1 MSDIVE
7 ELTKLKVWC
16 EERAAHADQ
25 QSKRRDPDPGR
36 PWDQPRL
43 RWQGRNIA
51 YTRVAHEI
59 HNRIFELSTDIE
71 DEEQS

>member
-7 ELTKLKVWC
+7 ELTKLKAWC

-25 QSKRRDPDPGR
+25 QSKRL

-43 RWQGRNIA
+43 RWQGRAIA
-51 YTRVAHEI
+51 YTRLAHKI
-59 HNRIFELSTDIE
+59 YDRIFELSTGIEFDRDTE
-71 DEEQS
+71 DEESS